1 LVASTWRRIGG
12 LVGILFGV
20 WLLGAGDAEAGV
32 FRVHTCNRPDYQLAL
47 GPTLHLEAGAS
58 GWLYEER
65 DGQAIIQDDCP
76 SGGPFQF
83 WLQAGVSLK
92 AGDFV
97 GAVWTPAPNT
107 RLIGVSM
114 RWNGRATNSAAINE
128 GTSEV
133 AVTTDRETILRV
145 RSPWTAPSNSGGANR
160 LSSTLS
166 DASRFEMTFT
176 CLDACTGSEQYWL
189 RGWVADA
196 SFDVRDD
203 AAPAGGLIG
212 SAADARTWSGVVHLG
227 FNAAD
232 AGGGL
237 YRATLEVD
245 GSEAATWPISTSA
258 TCADIGPDP
267 TVLEFAAPQ
276 PCPLRI
282 DGTLDVDT
290 RQMPQGEHSVR
301 ILVEDVAG
309 NRSVIFGPAMRRID
323 AERAIGPG
331 SDLALRGAANGDGAS
346 DVARLTAHWG
356 RRGSRTLLVSPFG
369 RTHVVRG
376 RLRTA
381 DGAPIANAAID
392 VVSKTTAVNARELG
406 KRVGPRTGSDGRWYL
421 VLPRRVSS
429 RDVTFRYRSHV
440 EDTIASATAG
450 VRLRVRAGL
459 RLAIHPRRAR
469 QGQAIRFSGR
479 LLGGPL
485 PRGGKQVV
493 LMARASRGAWVRFNV
508 VRTDRRGRFRTAY
521 RFQQPGAAL
530 YRFRALSLGEA
541 AYPYLAGGS
550 NVVKVRKG

>member
-1 LVASTWRRIGG
+1 MASTWRRIGG

-47 GPTLHLEAGAS
+47 GPTLQLEPGAS

-189 RGWVADA
+189 RGWVAFS
-196 SFDVRDD
+196 SFDV
-203 AAPAGGLIG
+203 PETMPHLAGGTHRKCRGRAHLERCG
-212 SAADARTWSGVVHLG
+212 ASWLQCCRRRRRSVSSHPRGRRLRGGDMANLDSGHLRRHRSRSGRPEYTAA
-227 FNAAD
+227 
-232 AGGGL
+232 
-237 YRATLEVD
+237 
-245 GSEAATWPISTSA
+245 
-258 TCADIGPDP
+258 
-267 TVLEFAAPQ
+267 Q

-282 DGTLDVDT
+282 DRNARCRH
-290 RQMPQGEHSVR
+290 RQVPQGQH
-301 ILVEDVAG
+301 AC
-309 NRSVIFGPAMRRID
+309 
-323 AERAIGPG
+323 
-331 SDLALRGAANGDGAS
+331 GAA
-346 DVARLTAHWG
+346 RG
-356 RRGSRTLLVSPFG
+356 RRGEPDHGLRPGDATS
-369 RTHVVRG
+369 
-376 RLRTA
+376 LRTGDRA
-381 DGAPIANAAID
+381 GLGPRAAGRGQRRRGERPGAFDRALGPTRKSDAAREPVRSHPRRPRAPADRDGAPIADAAID

-406 KRVGPRTGSDGRWYL
+406 KRVGPRTGSDGRG
-421 VLPRRVSS
+421 SS
-429 RDVTFRYRSHV
+429 CC
-440 EDTIASATAG
+440 
-450 VRLRVRAGL
+450 
-459 RLAIHPRRAR
+459 
-469 QGQAIRFSGR
+469 
-479 LLGGPL
+479 
-485 PRGGKQVV
+485 
-493 LMARASRGAWVRFNV
+493 RGASPRV
-508 VRTDRRGRFRTAY
+508 T
-521 RFQQPGAAL
+521 
-530 YRFRALSLGEA
+530 
-541 AYPYLAGGS
+541 
-550 NVVKVRKG
+550 